1 MADPNQPI
9 RVLIADQQSLF
20 RQGIRSVLTKEENI
34 EVCGEVDSGQEVLT
48 VASVLLPDVI
58 LLDINLPPG
67 GLDLT
72 KAIKRQLPQVAVVI
86 ISPQSSN
93 EELFEVIKARA
104 AGYIY
109 RDIEFNE
116 LVDNIRKSANGGHP
130 INDTFL
136 SRPQVAQK
144 VLEQFQE
151 LSWGK
156 ELESLVSPLTPRET
170 EILSYMAQGFL
181 NKQIA
186 VTLNISEQTI
196 KNHITSILRKLDAN
210 ARTQAVVTAIK
221 RGLIT
226 LNPENMKRIKD

>member
-1 MADPNQPI
+1 MREPNQKT

-20 RQGIRSVLTKEENI
+20 RQGIRSVLMKEPDI

-58 LLDINLPPG
+58 LLDIDLPPG

-72 KAIKRQLPQVAVVI
+72 KAIKRQLPQVAVVV

-109 RDIEFNE
+109 RDIESGE
-116 LVDNIRKSANGGHP
+116 LIDNIRKSANGGHP

-226 LNPENMKRIKD
+226 LSPENMKRHKE

>member
-109 RDIEFNE
+109 RDIEFSE

-226 LNPENMKRIKD
+226 LNPENMKRIKG